1 VDSQASLPPLVGYL
15 QSVGD
20 LDTASV
26 EFLWR
31 DASSRATFTA
41 PHTKP
46 TFRDGIYKARDHGV
60 GVLAVESAK
69 AAKANA
75 LVPLTGGDLD
85 GNWHGDSKFRKLLF
99 ALLPEF
105 SVVFDVHG
113 MSDAHGFDLVVGTA
127 GSAPLWLCDSVVSL
141 CEVSGFSV
149 DLRHGGVLGAGENT
163 LTCALL
169 EAGFVAL
176 QLEISPK
183 WRDFVAD
190 PVSASA
196 MVDLLASFATAASTR
211 PV

>member
-1 VDSQASLPPLVGYL
+1 VE
-15 QSVGD
+15 D

-31 DASSRATFTA
+31 DASSRVTFTA
-41 PHTKP
+41 PHTKQ
-46 TFRDGIYKARDHGV
+46 TFRDGIYKAPEYGV

-105 SVVFDVHG
+105 SVVFDIHG
-113 MSDAHGFDLVVGTA
+113 MSAAHGFDLVVGTS
-127 GSAPLWLCDSVVSL
+127 GLAPLWLCDSVVSL
-141 CEVSGFSV
+141 CEASGFSV
-149 DLRHGGVLGAGENT
+149 DLRHGGALGAGKDT

-169 EAGFVAL
+169 ETGFLAL
-176 QLEISPK
+176 QVEISPR
-183 WRDFVAD
+183 WRNFVAD

-196 MVDLLASFATAASTR
+196 MVGLLASFATAASTR